1 VTCWVVIPVKAPDAC
16 KTRLAGVLTE
26 DERRALVSSMLQ
38 AVVAAAEAAR
48 GVDQVMLLGPSRHG
62 LPERL
67 RLLDDPGGGLG
78 AALASALAQ
87 ASAAG
92 VVRLV
97 ILPGD
102 LPKLIPSDVEA
113 LASLATREIGI
124 APDRAEAGTNA
135 LSLPLPQAADFSFRY
150 GEASCALHFAEAQ
163 RLRLPVRLIRTS
175 GLGLDIDAPGDLAAL
190 ADPR

>member
-1 VTCWVVIPVKAPDAC
+1 MVR
-16 KTRLAGVLTE
+16 TRTSI
-26 DERRALVSSMLQ
+26 RR
-38 AVVAAAEAAR
+38 
-48 GVDQVMLLGPSRHG
+48 
-62 LPERL
+62 
-67 RLLDDPGGGLG
+67 
-78 AALASALAQ
+78 
-87 ASAAG
+87 
-92 VVRLV
+92 
-97 ILPGD
+97 
-102 LPKLIPSDVEA
+102 DVEA